1 MASKDSPQFRLRL
14 SVVLLSAALFIAS
27 LCLPAILF
35 HDTVP
40 DGRGT
45 NFPRIAAG
53 TEDVSGLGM
62 LLSSIFGPSFGNFAG
77 LANPLLLLCW
87 ILLLARKARAALICS
102 IAAALLT
109 LQTFQLYSHP
119 MMLDEGGVVQG
130 TLIHPLAGYYFW
142 IASILITCLAS
153 FYWRSAFRQKRSA
166 TSNPKELI
174 GR

>member
-1 MASKDSPQFRLRL
+1 MADKDNPQFLLRL
-14 SVVLLSAALFIAS
+14 CVVLLSAALFIVS

-35 HDTVP
+35 RDTIP

-45 NFPRIAAG
+45 NFPRIATG
-53 TEDVSGLGM
+53 TENVSGMGM

-77 LANPLLLLCW
+77 LANPLLLLSW
-87 ILLLARKARAALICS
+87 ILLLARKTRAALICS

-153 FYWRSAFRQKRSA
+153 LYWRNAFRQKKSPV
-166 TSNPKELI
+166 SNPKELI
-174 GR
+174 GK